1 MKEDE
6 KRTENNRIKRTAR
19 IYSDIHSFWIQGWI
33 FLEMW
38 QPIYGWNIRSLN
50 KEVDCLI

>member
-19 IYSDIHSFWIQGWI
+19 IYSDLDSGMGIKD
-33 FLEMW
+33 L
-38 QPIYGWNIRSLN
+38 
-50 KEVDCLI
+50 

>member
-1 MKEDE
+1 MAALTTLNITE
-6 KRTENNRIKRTAR
+6 KNANN
-19 IYSDIHSFWIQGWI
+19 S
-33 FLEMW
+33 EMW